1 MSEAQKTKDHN
12 RIREWVQERG
22 GYPATVA
29 ETKVNGDAGLLRI
42 DFPNYTGSETLERI
56 SWDDFFE
63 KFDLKDLTFL
73 HQEITEQGAVSR
85 FCKFIDED

>member
-12 RIREWVQERG
+12 RIRAWAQERG
-22 GYPATVA
+22 GYPPTVM
-29 ETKVNGDAGLLRI
+29 ETKDDGHAGLLRI
-42 DFPNYTGSETLERI
+42 DFPNYTGNETLERI

-63 KFDLKDLTFL
+63 KFDQEDLTFL
-73 HQEITEQGAVSR
+73 HQEITEEGAVSR